1 MKPYQIDR
9 TGRCAR
15 IDFLCRINWLCCIWQ
30 QSGSEPPAHDVA
42 YNHKQFF
49 GQFNRDKRRDDS
61 YGDRKQEAK

>member
-1 MKPYQIDR
+1 
-9 TGRCAR
+9 
-15 IDFLCRINWLCCIWQ
+15 
-30 QSGSEPPAHDVA
+30 VA